1 MIALINTVESV
12 GKFVEEI
19 IKDKYNY
26 QKVNSHVYPK
36 WLEDIG
42 KGVEFEFL
50 YDEIENE
57 LNRLFESNEKVLV
70 TCSSLREYID
80 LYKSRHSDKKI
91 YKIDEPMLTYAG
103 KNGTKIALVC
113 TNTTTIKPSTET
125 MLDVARMN
133 NNKINITAVNCKSE
147 IDEIRKNINVD
158 DMYRV
163 ISEKID
169 KFDTI
174 VLAQVSIAMVIDA
187 NKINSSAICLN
198 SCDMGIKQIFD

>member
-1 MIALINTVESV
+1 MIALVNTVESV

-19 IKDKYNY
+19 IEDKYNY
-26 QKVNSHVYPK
+26 QKVNSLVYPK

-70 TCSSLREYID
+70 TCSSLRDYID

-91 YKIDEPMLTYAG
+91 YKIDEPMLNYAG
-103 KNGTKIALVC
+103 ENGTNIALVC
-113 TNTTTIKPSTET
+113 TNNTTIKPSTDT
-125 MLDVARMN
+125 MLDVAGK
-133 NNKINITAVNCKSE
+133 NNKKLNVTVINCKSE
-147 IDEIRKNINVD
+147 IEEIRKNRNVD
-158 DMYRV
+158 DMYRI
-163 ISEKID
+163 ISEKVD

-174 VLAQVSIAMVIDA
+174 VLAQVSTAMVIDV
-187 NKINSSAICLN
+187 NKIESSAICLN